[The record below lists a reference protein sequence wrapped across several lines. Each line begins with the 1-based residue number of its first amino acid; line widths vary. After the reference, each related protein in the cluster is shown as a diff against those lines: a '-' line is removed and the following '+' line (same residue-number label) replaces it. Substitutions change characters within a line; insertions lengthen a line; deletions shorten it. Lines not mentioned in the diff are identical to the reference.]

1 MDWACLI
8 KAGGGRKKNVLV
20 GKTLNLEQYQ
30 CGKCRRFFFIKST
43 DRDSLDLDF
52 GCAFGCDANG
62 KLVRNIKTEIK
73 EVEEN
78 PQKKGSEDD

>member
-1 MDWACLI
+1 MDT
-8 KAGGGRKKNVLV
+8 LV

-30 CGKCRRFFFIKST
+30 CRKCRRFFFIKST

-52 GCAFGCDANG
+52 GCAYGCDDSG
-62 KLVRNIKTEIK
+62 RLVRKIKTEIK
-73 EVEEN
+73 EVEES